1 MWRFILITFGFLGFA
16 FYELSG
22 GADYAPSDNSL
33 QAHMQRDRA
42 ERQVAAASATPAETP
57 VSSAAKPAQASPQVT
72 LATVK
77 AETLSAT
84 SGQDAAI
91 DLALAKALQD
101 SKGTP
106 PATQA
111 TEAKVTTAA
120 QTVIG
125 LGELTGRTGN
135 GNGVNL
141 VLASAGSADAS
152 GMGALG
158 QGLEYVQVASADS
171 RNVAGAGNA
180 IAQTQNQSDAK
191 PEENFVVLSTD
202 RAPDMREVTGNVV
215 NMRSGPGT
223 KYGRLDQLNRGAKV
237 EVLEDMGNGWLR
249 LRVEETGR
257 VGYMAARLV
266 SDAG

>member
-57 VSSAAKPAQASPQVT
+57 VSFAAKPAQASPQVT

-135 GNGVNL
+135 GTGVNL

-158 QGLEYVQVASADS
+158 QGLEYVQVAAADS
-171 RNVAGAGNA
+171 RNVAGAGQA
-180 IAQTQNQSDAK
+180 ASPSDAK

>member
-106 PATQA
+106 PAA
-111 TEAKVTTAA
+111 EAKVTTAA

-135 GNGVNL
+135 GNGVSL

-158 QGLEYVQVASADS
+158 QGLEYVQVAAADS
-171 RNVAGAGNA
+171 RNVAGAG
-180 IAQTQNQSDAK
+180 QTATPSEAK
-191 PEENFVVLSTD
+191 PEETFVVLSTD

>member
-42 ERQVAAASATPAETP
+42 ERQIAAATKPAAAPAET
-57 VSSAAKPAQASPQVT
+57 SAKPTQASPQVT

-77 AETLSAT
+77 AETLGAT

-106 PATQA
+106 ASAETSK
-111 TEAKVTTAA
+111 AKVTTAA

-135 GNGVNL
+135 GAGVNL
-141 VLASAGSADAS
+141 VLASAGSADPS

-158 QGLEYVQVASADS
+158 QGFEYVQVASADS
-171 RNVAGAGNA
+171 RNVAGAG
-180 IAQTQNQSDAK
+180 QSASPSEAK

-215 NMRSGPGT
+215 NMRSGPGI

>member
-42 ERQVAAASATPAETP
+42 ERQVAAAGATPAETP

-111 TEAKVTTAA
+111 TDAKVTTAA

-135 GNGVNL
+135 GNGVSL

-158 QGLEYVQVASADS
+158 QGLEYVQVAAADS
-171 RNVAGAGNA
+171 RNVAGAG
-180 IAQTQNQSDAK
+180 QTASPSEAK

>member
-33 QAHMQRDRA
+33 QAHMQRNSDASKLAQNAA
-42 ERQVAAASATPAETP
+42 EQPPQTPAVT
-57 VSSAAKPAQASPQVT
+57 SDTASPEVT

-77 AETLSAT
+77 AETP
-84 SGQDAAI
+84 DADRAQEEAI
-91 DLALAKALQD
+91 ELALNEALEAE
-101 SKGTP
+101 KGTP
-106 PATQA
+106 PATLTDASFREPGSA
-111 TEAKVTTAA
+111 TMQ

-125 LGELTGRTGN
+125 LGELTGRTDSDER
-135 GNGVNL
+135 VSL
-141 VLASAGSADAS
+141 TLASANSADPS

-158 QGLEYVQVASADS
+158 QGFEFVQVASADS
-171 RNVAGAGNA
+171 RNAAARTENATETGAETATADGY
-180 IAQTQNQSDAK
+180 
-191 PEENFVVLSTD
+191 VVLSTD
-202 RAPDMREVTGNVV
+202 QAPDMREVTGNVV

-223 KYGRLDQLNRGAKV
+223 KYGRLDQLKRGAPV

-249 LRVEETGR
+249 LRVEDTGR

>member
-22 GADYAPSDNSL
+22 GADYAPSDDSL

-106 PATQA
+106 PSAEA

-158 QGLEYVQVASADS
+158 QGLEYVQVAAADS
-171 RNVAGAGNA
+171 RNVAGAGQA
-180 IAQTQNQSDAK
+180 ASASEAK
-191 PEENFVVLSTD
+191 PEETFVVLSTD

>member
-1 MWRFILITFGFLGFA
+1 MITFGFLGFA

-57 VSSAAKPAQASPQVT
+57 VSSAAKAAQASPEVT

-106 PATQA
+106 PATEA

-135 GNGVNL
+135 DTGVNL
-141 VLASAGSADAS
+141 VLASAGSADPS

-158 QGLEYVQVASADS
+158 QGLEYVQVAAADS
-171 RNVAGAGNA
+171 RNVAGAG
-180 IAQTQNQSDAK
+180 QSASPSEAK

-266 SDAG
+266 SGAG

>member
-42 ERQVAAASATPAETP
+42 ERQVAAATATPTATKTET
-57 VSSAAKPAQASPQVT
+57 SAKPAQASPQVT

-106 PATQA
+106 PATEA

-135 GNGVNL
+135 GTGVNL

-171 RNVAGAGNA
+171 RNVAGAGQA
-180 IAQTQNQSDAK
+180 GQSASPSEAK

>member
-106 PATQA
+106 PSA
-111 TEAKVTTAA
+111 EAKVTPAA

-135 GNGVNL
+135 GTGVSL

-158 QGLEYVQVASADS
+158 QGLDYVQVAAADS
-171 RNVAGAGNA
+171 RNVAGAG
-180 IAQTQNQSDAK
+180 QTASPSEAK
-191 PEENFVVLSTD
+191 PEENFIVLSTD

>member
-1 MWRFILITFGFLGFA
+1 MITFGFLGFA

-57 VSSAAKPAQASPQVT
+57 VTSAAKPARASPEVT

-84 SGQDAAI
+84 SGRDAAI

-106 PATQA
+106 PATKA

-171 RNVAGAGNA
+171 RNVAGAG
-180 IAQTQNQSDAK
+180 QTASPSEVK